1 MKDYNILD
9 GVGAIA
15 VGIILG
21 AAFTLVMAVL
31 DLCFD
36 LPL

>member
-9 GVGAIA
+9 GVGAIV
-15 VGIILG
+15 VGVILS
-21 AAFTLVMAVL
+21 AAFTLVIAIL
-31 DLCFD
+31 DLCFN